1 MSETP
6 TRGQSSP
13 DEASGPAV
21 PEDDAALLAECE
33 VQTFRAG
40 GKGGQHQ
47 NTTDSGVRLIHKPT
61 GLVATSRDRRSQ
73 LQNRKQALARLRERL
88 DDHFAVDRPRVRTKV
103 PKRERQKRLD
113 DKKRR
118 SERKKLRRRPPDDS

>member
-1 MSETP
+1 M
-6 TRGQSSP
+6 
-13 DEASGPAV
+13 
-21 PEDDAALLAECE
+21 PEDDDALLAECE

-73 LQNRKQALARLRERL
+73 LQNRKQALARLRQRL
-88 DDHFAVDRPRVRTKV
+88 DDHYAVERPRVRTTV
-103 PKRERQKRLD
+103 PRRERQKRLD

-118 SERKKLRRRPPDDS
+118 SQRKKLRKPPSDDG